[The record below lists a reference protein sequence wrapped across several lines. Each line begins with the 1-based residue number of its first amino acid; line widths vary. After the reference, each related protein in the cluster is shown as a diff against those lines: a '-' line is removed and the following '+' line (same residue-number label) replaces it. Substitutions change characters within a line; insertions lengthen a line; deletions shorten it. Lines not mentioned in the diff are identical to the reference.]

1 MTIVLFVQTKRKG
14 STCGNKAG
22 VYCVVVT
29 RVRIFLNVFCCFAL
43 LFKVMRN
50 LVYECVHLGLIG
62 NLLVLNLL
70 NTVEDAPLRL
80 SFD

>member
-1 MTIVLFVQTKRKG
+1 
-14 STCGNKAG
+14 
-22 VYCVVVT
+22 
-29 RVRIFLNVFCCFAL
+29 
-43 LFKVMRN
+43 MRN